1 MAEDGMVE
9 GEVTRTTACR
19 ARACSGETEDRAK
32 ADSMLRACLAEAA
45 AVLRLERAFEL
56 LQVHYRC
63 CMLPRCLHASNGRRR
78 ES

>member
-1 MAEDGMVE
+1 MVE
-9 GEVTRTTACR
+9 SEVTRTTACR
-19 ARACSGETEDRAK
+19 ARACSGETEDRLAE
-32 ADSMLRACLAEAA
+32 ACLAEAA

-63 CMLPRCLHASNGRRR
+63 CMLPRCLHANNGWQC